1 MAICGT
7 RFRLFPQASFAAAEV
22 APETVQIATPARQV
36 GPGPADHRAYTV
48 YPIGKRQ
55 PYGISMDLKDNTLSL
70 PPWHGPIYLPALPD
84 AEGHFDYLPPGTKQF
99 EMAHLFGTVRF
110 VIDVWESYFRRP
122 IRWQFGRD
130 FPRLELSILPSLQNA
145 YAGYGFIEVG
155 GHGEGESFVPYSLNF
170 DVIAH
175 EVGHA
180 IIYSE
185 LGVPDPEAAT
195 GEYFGFHES
204 AADLVSLISSLHF
217 NSVVDDLLLTTRGN
231 LYTLNQV
238 SRMAEL
244 SPDEQIRL
252 SSNDRRLSEFSRGW
266 KKEHDLSQPLT
277 GAFFDILVDIFHEEL
292 LARELITPSLE
303 EMSDKLLATPHYTS
317 FMQRLFDDAF
327 ARDPDGF
334 KMALLRA
341 RDILGTY
348 LATTWDLIE
357 KDDLNYVD
365 VAEVFLEVDRQL
377 NGGRFL
383 RLIRGNFDL
392 RDIGWVE
399 VGPQLQPFGSDSHAG
414 SVRTLVP
421 RKS

>member
-1 MAICGT
+1 MPGT

-22 APETVQIATPARQV
+22 DLETVLIATPAGQV
-36 GPGPADHRAYTV
+36 GPGPADYRAYTV
-48 YPIGKRQ
+48 YPRGKLD
-55 PYGISMDLKDNTLSL
+55 PYGIRIDPSETMLSL
-70 PPWHGPIYLPALPD
+70 PPWDGPVYPPALPD
-84 AEGHFDYLPPGTKQF
+84 AEGHFDHLKPGTKQF

-110 VIDVWESYFRRP
+110 VLDVWEDYFGRP
-122 IRWQFGRD
+122 IRWQFESD
-130 FPRLELSILPSLQNA
+130 FPRMELSILPSLQNA
-145 YAGYGFIEVG
+145 YSGYGFIEVG
-155 GHGEGESFVPYSLNF
+155 GYGSGEKFVPFSLNF

-185 LGVPDPEAAT
+185 LGIPDPAAAT

-204 AADLVSLISSLHF
+204 AADLVALIASLHF
-217 NSVVDDLLLTTRGN
+217 NSVVDNLLLTTRGN
-231 LYTLNQV
+231 LYTLNQI

-244 SPDEQIRL
+244 SPNEQIRL

-292 LARELITPSLE
+292 LTRKLITPAVEDL
-303 EMSDKLLATPHYTS
+303 SDRLLATPMYPS
-317 FMQRLFDDAF
+317 VMQRLFDEAF

-348 LATTWDLIE
+348 LAATWDLIE
-357 KDDLNYVD
+357 TDDLNYVD
-365 VAEVFLEVDRQL
+365 VAEVFQEVDRQL

-399 VGPQLQPFGSDSHAG
+399 VGPQLQPFGTDSHAA
-414 SVRTLVP
+414 SARTLVP
-421 RKS
+421 RQ